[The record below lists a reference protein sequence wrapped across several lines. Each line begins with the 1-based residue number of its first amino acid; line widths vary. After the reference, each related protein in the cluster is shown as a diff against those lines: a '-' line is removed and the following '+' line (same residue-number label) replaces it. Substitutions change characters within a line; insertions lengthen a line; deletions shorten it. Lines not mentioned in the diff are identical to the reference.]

1 VIDEVAIDHIVRRL
15 ARPAPTGGHVIE
27 RAAVL
32 AEGPNFAVIE
42 AWILEHGGEP
52 EVPRDDSSGGM
63 GAHLFS
69 GRSSR
74 IRDEVVPVR
83 YLLPP
88 DALPAA
94 EAH

>member
-1 VIDEVAIDHIVRRL
+1 MIDDVAIDHIVRRL
-15 ARPAPTGGHVIE
+15 ARPAPAGGHVIE

-32 AEGPNFAVIE
+32 AEGSNFAVIE

-52 EVPRDDSSGGM
+52 EAPEDTSSRGGS
-63 GAHLFS
+63 HLFS
-69 GRSSR
+69 GRTGR

-83 YLLPP
+83 YVLPP

-94 EAH
+94 TAS

>member
-15 ARPAPTGGHVIE
+15 ARPAPAGGHVIE

-32 AEGPNFAVIE
+32 AEGSNFAVIE

-52 EVPRDDSSGGM
+52 EAPGDTSSTIGG
-63 GAHLFS
+63 GHLFS
-69 GRSSR
+69 GRTGR

-88 DALPAA
+88 EALPTA
-94 EAH
+94 